1 MQAITR
7 GWASR
12 CLWGALLSSG
22 CGDDGTGQGWEPDS
36 GSEGELVDIVPAETT
51 SFELPNAG
59 TWAISAAA
67 RTGVESR
74 GVLVEVP

>member
-1 MQAITR
+1 VYEN
-7 GWASR
+7 G
-12 CLWGALLSSG
+12 GAG
-22 CGDDGTGQGWEPDS
+22 F
-36 GSEGELVDIVPAETT
+36 ELVDIVPAATT

-74 GVLVEVP
+74 GVLVLLEGP